1 MRTALVALLP
11 GLMFLTATKLNL
23 TGDQSDETR
32 ELVEVGAFTWPAF
45 VLMFALRSWDL
56 FFALGIASAA
66 LHAEGMLSLSA
77 YWAVM
82 SLTPTLPL
90 VPLLVIHLR
99 HPSPSRRT

>member
-1 MRTALVALLP
+1 MAPNQQAL
-11 GLMFLTATKLNL
+11 F
-23 TGDQSDETR
+23 
-32 ELVEVGAFTWPAF
+32 FT
-45 VLMFALRSWDL
+45 FAAPLWDL
-56 FFALGIASAA
+56 FFALGIASTA

-99 HPSPSRRT
+99 HPSPSRPR